1 MSTQYKNIKTIL
13 SSCVVT
19 LLSLALIAC
28 GTNRYYIGVKES
40 DAASQTSSV
49 RFANEFKINEID
61 NKSFMTAKAST
72 HEVILPPGKHK
83 FTFRYET
90 GGGRTGYDNVFIE
103 NLEAGKRYEMKVA
116 FKYNVKQLVG
126 QATEVY
132 FKLEEIK
139 KLSTKIIVL

>member
-1 MSTQYKNIKTIL
+1 MSTQYKNIKIML
-13 SSCVVT
+13 SSCVVA
-19 LLSLALIAC
+19 LLSMALIAC
-28 GTNRYYIGVKES
+28 GTSRYYIGAKES
-40 DAASQTSSV
+40 DVASQTTSI

-61 NKSFMTAKAST
+61 NKSFILAKAAT
-72 HEVILPPGKHK
+72 HEVILLPGKHK

-90 GGGRTGYDNVFIE
+90 SGGRTGYDNVLIE
-103 NLEAGKRYEMKVA
+103 NLEAGKHYEMKVA

-139 KLSTKIIVL
+139 AP